1 MWVRSRGRTP
11 FVYDA
16 HDFYPAGYSVAPG
29 EALWIRALIW
39 LERRC
44 VRHASAVV
52 TVTEGCA
59 DLIEDYFGR
68 RPAVVRNVHDPR
80 IDQPVPRDLRKEL
93 GLGARDFLV
102 VMAGNAKAG
111 TAVDQALAAWRQ
123 LPDRAHLALVGGG
136 WEAYENA
143 VASLDLA
150 GRVHLCGPLLPTQV
164 VPFISTADAA
174 LILYLPHS
182 VDYVY
187 ALPNRLFL
195 PISAGLPL
203 IFPRHLTELRALAEA
218 NGLGL
223 AIDPERPSSIVAAVL
238 ELMEDDAALARY
250 RANAA
255 TARSVFTWEREEGR
269 WGALLSAALVRDG
282 RGGKSPRF
290 PRGSRGSADSR

>member
-1 MWVRSRGRTP
+1 VSLTPIAMERDSRTFKQATSIARLGHESIAIEGVESSLDRGVLAFELITASVQPPRLVNAGLLRRALAVLRRGAYLASPNVVNAVTRLWRFGPRTARSVPPAALYYLHAPHQYLAMWVRSRGRTP

-80 IDQPVPRDLRKEL
+80 IDEPVPRDLRKEL

-111 TAVDQALAAWRQ
+111 TAVD
-123 LPDRAHLALVGGG
+123 
-136 WEAYENA
+136 
-143 VASLDLA
+143 
-150 GRVHLCGPLLPTQV
+150 
-164 VPFISTADAA
+164 
-174 LILYLPHS
+174 
-182 VDYVY
+182 
-187 ALPNRLFL
+187 
-195 PISAGLPL
+195 
-203 IFPRHLTELRALAEA
+203 
-218 NGLGL
+218 
-223 AIDPERPSSIVAAVL
+223 
-238 ELMEDDAALARY
+238 
-250 RANAA
+250 
-255 TARSVFTWEREEGR
+255 
-269 WGALLSAALVRDG
+269 
-282 RGGKSPRF
+282 
-290 PRGSRGSADSR
+290 